1 MNVLFFRVSAG
12 KEGNQFWF
20 PSFFVF
26 NSEGVLV
33 EKTPDLYKLIAKQ
46 ARYERSRATLPAYLR
61 GDIPERKTQPRY
73 TYSDPTARKAASN
86 ADRKRKTT

>member
-1 MNVLFFRVSAG
+1 MA
-12 KEGNQFWF
+12 KE
-20 PSFFVF
+20 
-26 NSEGVLV
+26 
-33 EKTPDLYKLIAKQ
+33 PDLYEALARQ
-46 ARYERSRATLPAYLR
+46 ARYERARATLPAYLR